1 MPIQMTLDN
10 GHVPVKIYTNEI
22 DPTALQ
28 QLENISNLPFIH
40 HHVAAMPDVHA
51 GIGATVGSVIPTKG
65 AIIPAAVGVDIGCF
79 VGETQIPLIDGSMST
94 LQDLAER
101 GEEYWIYA
109 IDKQQKITAAKAT
122 AHLTRRNAELIK
134 IVLDNDEEI
143 ICTPDHQFM
152 LRDGNWCEAKD
163 LQPETSLMPLYLKQD
178 KEGYTLIKQPTT
190 NTYQRFHWN
199 LARNGILG
207 EIPSFPKQK
216 TVIHHKDFNPANNH
230 PDNLQFMGNREH
242 SQYHRSLV
250 ERNQYWQSTAFEEKR
265 CEALANKA
273 KTEQGHAYFAERG
286 KQNILRY
293 MNEHREEFLA
303 AVSENGKRGKPFLV
317 SYNQSEQG
325 RAKSRENVQRLLT
338 IERVCPDCGKT
349 FQGHLRLNAHK
360 RYEHHYNHKVRTIE
374 FLNYQRDVYCLNVP
388 EYANFALAAGVFVHN
403 CGMNALRLSLKAK
416 DLPDNLKS
424 VRGAIEEAIPVG
436 FDEHKETVA
445 QKAILEHLYG
455 GLKPIIDKHPD
466 IFKKMKNY
474 EKTWACQIG
483 SLGSGNHFI
492 ELCLDENQDVWVM
505 LHSGSRGIGNVIGNH
520 FISLAKKDMERLQI
534 QLPHRDLAYF
544 KEGAQY
550 FEDYVEAVHWA
561 QDYAMENRRLMMQLL
576 LNSLQ
581 KTLKPFQITQEA
593 INCHHNYVNIEEH
606 FGEKVFLTRKGA
618 ISARNGE
625 LGIILGS
632 MGAKSYIVRGKGNE
646 ESFCSCS
653 HGAGRK
659 MSRTE
664 AKKRFSY
671 RDLEKQT
678 LGVECRKDNGVLDEI
693 PAAYKDIDK
702 VMAFQTDLVE
712 AVHTLKQIICVK
724 G

>member
-1 MPIQMTLDN
+1 MPIQMTLEN

-79 VGETQIPLIDGSMST
+79 VGETKVPLIDGSIST
-94 LQDLAER
+94 LQDLAEQ
-101 GEEYWIYA
+101 GGEYWIYA
-109 IDKQQKITAAKAT
+109 IDKQQQITGAKAT
-122 AHLTRRNAELIK
+122 AHLTRRNAELMK
-134 IVLDNDEEI
+134 VVLDNDEEI

-152 LRDGNWCEAKD
+152 LRDGSWCEAKD
-163 LQPETSLMPLYLKQD
+163 LQPETSLMPFSIEIKRQV
-178 KEGYTLIKQPTT
+178 KEIK
-190 NTYQRFHWN
+190 H
-199 LARNGILG
+199 
-207 EIPSFPKQK
+207 
-216 TVIHHKDFNPANNH
+216 
-230 PDNLQFMGNREH
+230 
-242 SQYHRSLV
+242 
-250 ERNQYWQSTAFEEKR
+250 
-265 CEALANKA
+265 
-273 KTEQGHAYFAERG
+273 
-286 KQNILRY
+286 
-293 MNEHREEFLA
+293 
-303 AVSENGKRGKPFLV
+303 
-317 SYNQSEQG
+317 
-325 RAKSRENVQRLLT
+325 
-338 IERVCPDCGKT
+338 
-349 FQGHLRLNAHK
+349 
-360 RYEHHYNHKVRTIE
+360 
-374 FLNYQRDVYCLNVP
+374 LNYQRDVYCLNVP

-424 VRGAIEEAIPVG
+424 VRAAIEDAVPVG

-474 EKTWACQIG
+474 EKTWTCQIG

-544 KEGAQY
+544 NEGAQY
-550 FEDYVEAVHWA
+550 FDDYVEAVHWA
-561 QDYAMENRRLMMQLL
+561 QNYAMENRRQMMQLL

-625 LGIILGS
+625 LGIIPGS

-664 AKKRFSY
+664 ARKRFSY

>member
-1 MPIQMTLDN
+1 MPIQMTLES

-79 VGETQIPLIDGSMST
+79 VGETKIPLIDGSIST
-94 LQDLAER
+94 LQELAEQ
-101 GEEYWIYA
+101 GGEYWIYT
-109 IDKQQKITAAKAT
+109 IDKQQKITGAKAT
-122 AHLTRRNAELIK
+122 AHLTRHNAELIK
-134 IVLDNDEEI
+134 IVLDNNEEI

-178 KEGYTLIKQPTT
+178 KEGYTLIKQPET
-190 NTYQRFHWN
+190 NSYQRFNSRSH
-199 LARNGILG
+199 AR
-207 EIPSFPKQK
+207 
-216 TVIHHKDFNPANNH
+216 A
-230 PDNLQFMGNREH
+230 
-242 SQYHRSLV
+242 
-250 ERNQYWQSTAFEEKR
+250 W
-265 CEALANKA
+265 
-273 KTEQGHAYFAERG
+273 ERG
-286 KQNILRY
+286 YSKVLQ
-293 MNEHREEFLA
+293 
-303 AVSENGKRGKPFLV
+303 
-317 SYNQSEQG
+317 Q
-325 RAKSRENVQRLLT
+325 
-338 IERVCPDCGKT
+338 
-349 FQGHLRLNAHK
+349 
-360 RYEHHYNHKVRTIE
+360 EHHYNHKVKEIKS
-374 FLNYQRDVYCLNVP
+374 LNYQRDVYCLNVP

-424 VRGAIEEAIPVG
+424 VRAAIEDAVPVG

-474 EKTWACQIG
+474 EKTWTCQIG

-544 KEGAQY
+544 NEGAQY
-550 FEDYVEAVHWA
+550 FDDYVEAVHWA
-561 QDYAMENRRLMMQLL
+561 QDYAMENRRQMMQLL

-625 LGIILGS
+625 LGIIPGS

-646 ESFCSCS
+646 DSFCSCS

-664 AKKRFSY
+664 ARKRFSY

-712 AVHTLKQIICVK
+712 PVHILKQIICVK